1 MRVTSGTG
9 AGAGGKI
16 GNKAMNLD
24 TREGS
29 MPIIQKC
36 GQSGVELHEIRRN
49 VNADGEDT
57 TSKGKPTNGYTDGR
71 KGTKI
76 KGFNANRPRS
86 CGVGMGPAVA
96 EVVAKG
102 LLQAEKRLLISV
114 HKGKSEVPTKLIREI
129 NNLAK
134 KGLVEKTKDGWTYT
148 YEGDQVV
155 RKLKA

>member
-1 MRVTSGTG
+1 MTTPVQR
-9 AGAGGKI
+9 
-16 GNKAMNLD
+16 LRFCDD

-57 TSKGKPTNGYTDGR
+57 TSKGKPSNGYTDGR

-86 CGVGMGPAVA
+86 CGVGMGPMVA
-96 EVVAKG
+96 EMVAKELSSVERKV
-102 LLQAEKRLLISV
+102 LLAIHAGKPPTVCKATLGIKPLL
-114 HKGKSEVPTKLIREI
+114 R
-129 NNLAK
+129 
-134 KGLVEKTKDGWTYT
+134 KGLIEKDKSGWTYT